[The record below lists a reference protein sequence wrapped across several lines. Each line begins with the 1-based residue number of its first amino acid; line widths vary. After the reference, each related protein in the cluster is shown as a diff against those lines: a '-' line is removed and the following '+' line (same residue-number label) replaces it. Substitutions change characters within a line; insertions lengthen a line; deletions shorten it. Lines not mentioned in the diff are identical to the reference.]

1 MTYPVFEAL
10 SFRMARHP
18 GGIRKQSGQNADR
31 SRLSDGP
38 RFARNGFIERGLTSR
53 NDAEEYRD
61 LKHRAVHALNGRD
74 SKRHGP
80 SGCAFLG
87 CSSMIGN
94 TYIEL
99 NSRPELT
106 TVQVACNWK

>member
-1 MTYPVFEAL
+1 MVSSFVGVWAFWAASLRRLSQNARKLHPWPSPVTYPVFEAL

-61 LKHRAVHALNGRD
+61 LKH
-74 SKRHGP
+74 
-80 SGCAFLG
+80 
-87 CSSMIGN
+87 
-94 TYIEL
+94 
-99 NSRPELT
+99 
-106 TVQVACNWK
+106 